1 MSAAFM
7 LMLLVGYTLLLVAIL
22 LILWAYGTREVNYY
36 G

>member
-7 LMLLVGYTLLLVAIL
+7 LMLLVGYFLLLVGIL
-22 LILWAYGTREVNYY
+22 LILWAYGTREVDYY